1 MKTIYKNCNLIDGL
15 NNPVKPNISVA
26 VENGKIT
33 EIGSNL
39 DETNCKVIDL
49 NGKYLMPGMINLH
62 VHLFGTGMPSKILG
76 GGSLQKFVLK
86 FITTSLG
93 KKVLDAML
101 EANAKNILYSGVTT
115 ARSVGD
121 FHYSDVRLRD
131 NINNGKKIG
140 PNLLVSGP
148 AVTVPTGHGDG
159 TFALTS
165 STPEGIKALV
175 DEVASHNVDL
185 IKICITGG
193 VMDAK
198 KEGEPGEL
206 KMDVALSKAAVDEAH
221 KLGLTVASHTESE
234 EGVKVAIEAKVDTI
248 EHGSIISKENVEK
261 LKEYNGAFVC
271 TMSPA
276 LPLAKLDPSLTK
288 LNPMCVY
295 NSNIVFNNMVEGSK
309 TVMKC
314 GGKVGLGTDA
324 SCPFVT
330 QYNTY
335 LEVAYA
341 NKFLGL
347 SPLSAINVIT
357 MKNAEILGKADEIGS
372 IEVGKTA
379 DMLVLNAN
387 PTENLSNLS
396 DVFMVVKNGEIYDN
410 LKIKKNEKIETEL
423 KNLYETL

>member
-15 NNPVKPNISVA
+15 NNPVKSNISVA
-26 VENGKIT
+26 VENGKIA
-33 EIGSNL
+33 EIGTNL

-49 NGKYLMPGMINLH
+49 KGKYLMPGMINLH
-62 VHLFGTGMPSKILG
+62 IHLFGTGMPSKILG
-76 GGSLQKFVLK
+76 GGGLQKFVLK

-131 NINNGKKIG
+131 NINQGKKIG

-206 KMDVALSKAAVDEAH
+206 KMDVELSKTAVEEAH

-248 EHGSIISKENVEK
+248 EHGSIISNENVEK
-261 LKEYNGAFVC
+261 LKEYDGAFVC

-309 TVMKC
+309 TVMER

-335 LEVAYA
+335 MEVAYA

-347 SPLSAINVIT
+347 SPLEAINVIT
-357 MKNAEILGKADEIGS
+357 MKNAEILGKASEIGS
-372 IEVGKTA
+372 IEVGKNA
-379 DMLVLNAN
+379 DMLILNAN
-387 PTENLSNLS
+387 PTENLFNLS
-396 DVFMVVKNGEIYDN
+396 DVFMVVKNGEIYEN

>member
-15 NNPVKPNISVA
+15 NNPVKSNISVL
-26 VENGKIT
+26 VENGKIAA
-33 EIGSNL
+33 IGTGF
-39 DETNCKVIDL
+39 DENGCQVIDL
-49 NGKYLMPGMINLH
+49 SGKYLMPGMINLH
-62 VHLFGTGMPSKILG
+62 IHLFGTGMPSKILG
-76 GGSLQKFVLK
+76 GGGLQKFVLK
-86 FITTSLG
+86 FITTPLG
-93 KKVLDAML
+93 RKVLDKML
-101 EANAKNILYSGVTT
+101 EANAKNILFSGVTT

-131 NINNGKKIG
+131 NINAGKKIG

-206 KMDVALSKAAVDEAH
+206 KMDAVLSTAAVSEAH

-234 EGVKVAIEAKVDTI
+234 EGVKVAIESKVDTI
-248 EHGSIISKENVEK
+248 EHGSLISKEDVER
-261 LKEYNGAFVC
+261 LKDYNGAFVC

-276 LPLAKLDPSLTK
+276 LPLAKLDPELTK

-309 TVMKC
+309 SVMAN

-335 LEVAYA
+335 LEVMYA

-347 SPLSAINVIT
+347 SPLEAINVIT
-357 MKNAEILGKADEIGS
+357 MKNAEIIHKEKEIGS
-372 IEVGKTA
+372 IEVGKNA
-379 DMLVLNAN
+379 DMLVLNEN
-387 PTENLSNLS
+387 PLDDLRCLS
-396 DVFMVVKNGEIYDN
+396 DIFMVVKGGEIYAN
-410 LKIKKNEKIETEL
+410 AKIKKNQKIETEL
-423 KNLYETL
+423 QNLYNTL